1 MSEFMLPMR
10 QLMGGFYTSVLLG
23 EQSASK
29 TDADHPDRR
38 CPVRILTLVLHQW
51 LRTADVARLRKAS
64 ALRCSVSLGG
74 IMLVRIQSS
83 AL

>member
-29 TDADHPDRR
+29 IDADHPAGR
-38 CPVRILTLVLHQW
+38 CPVRILTLL
-51 LRTADVARLRKAS
+51 
-64 ALRCSVSLGG
+64 
-74 IMLVRIQSS
+74 RIQSS